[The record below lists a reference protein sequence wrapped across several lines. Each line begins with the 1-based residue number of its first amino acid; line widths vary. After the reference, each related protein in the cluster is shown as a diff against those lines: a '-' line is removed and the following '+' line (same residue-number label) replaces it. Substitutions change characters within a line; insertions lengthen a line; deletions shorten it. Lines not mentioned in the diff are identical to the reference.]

1 MNVVVRVENKV
12 VRGPVKVVR
21 IVAVDCSVMVD
32 RTVVVVRKV
41 DVVGCTNV
49 VVRVV
54 DTNRELTKVM
64 IRVARTVVGTNCV
77 VMEVVVPWRSVVV
90 LIRPVITVF
99 VLREVMNS
107 AENVSTLL
115 KCIARGRHVRG

>member
-1 MNVVVRVENKV
+1 VKVVVRVENKV

-49 VVRVV
+49 VVKVV

-77 VMEVVVPWRSVVV
+77 VMEVVVPWRRVVV
-90 LIRPVITVF
+90 LIRPVIMVF

-107 AENVSTLL
+107 AEKVSRLL

>member
-1 MNVVVRVENKV
+1 MKVVVRVENKV

-90 LIRPVITVF
+90 LIRPVIMVF

-107 AENVSTLL
+107 AEKVSRLL

>member
-1 MNVVVRVENKV
+1 MKVVVRVENKV

>member
-1 MNVVVRVENKV
+1 VKVVVRVENKV

>member
-1 MNVVVRVENKV
+1 MKVVVRVENKV

-49 VVRVV
+49 VVKVV